1 MPIPL
6 PIVYNLLFIL
16 IGLVLLALFFSWS
29 FVHGIEIHTC
39 GGSNG
44 CNICP
49 DQNICEVENLLI
61 KDSEE

>member
-6 PIVYNLLFIL
+6 PVVYNLLFIL

-29 FVHGIEIHTC
+29 FAHGIEIHMC
-39 GGSNG
+39 GGPEG
-44 CNICP
+44 CSICP
-49 DQNICEVENLLI
+49 DQNTCTLENILI